1 LTSATGQNE
10 IDAAIDCVGAV
21 ETIQT
26 GFGLLATAGTFVSVG
41 LVGNRVDMPLFPLV
55 AREFTYHG
63 SFWGNYSDLQEVI
76 TLAQRRKIKHSLKRV
91 RFEDIN
97 ENLEL
102 LRGGDIVGR
111 AVVTFGEAARSDR
124 KQTAQEEV
132 AV

>member
-1 LTSATGQNE
+1 
-10 IDAAIDCVGAV
+10 V